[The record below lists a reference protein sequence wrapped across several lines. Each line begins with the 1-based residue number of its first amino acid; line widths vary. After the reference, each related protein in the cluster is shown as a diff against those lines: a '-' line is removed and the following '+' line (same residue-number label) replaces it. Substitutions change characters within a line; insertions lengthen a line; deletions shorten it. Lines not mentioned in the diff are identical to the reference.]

1 MTKEIRSF
9 KHLLGKL
16 EGITDAQ
23 LEAHFGLYEGYVKK
37 LNEIEEKL
45 PKTDCALTNYSFG
58 EYAELKRRYTVPY
71 NGTYLHELYFDNL
84 VASGKPSQKFEEL
97 ASKAFGGMDGWK
109 ADAKATGLAVPGWVV
124 TCIETTSGRLQ
135 NIQLMEH
142 HIGLPVNHVPV
153 LVLDVWEHAFFLD
166 YKANRGAYIDI
177 FFKNINWDVVNARLE
192 KALKLVD

>member
-1 MTKEIRSF
+1 MTKEIRNF

-45 PKTDCALTNYSFG
+45 QKADRSLTNYSFG
-58 EYAELKRRYTVPY
+58 EFAELKRRYSVPY
-71 NGTYLHELYFDNL
+71 NGSWLHELYFDNL
-84 VASGKPSQKFEEL
+84 IAKGSPSKKFEEL
-97 ASKAFGGMDGWK
+97 ATKNFGSFDAWK

-124 TCIETTSGRLQ
+124 TAIETTSGRLQ

-142 HIGLPVNHVPV
+142 HIGLPVNHIPV
-153 LVLDVWEHAFFLD
+153 LILDTWEHAFFLD
-166 YKANRGAYIDI
+166 HKANRGAYIDV
-177 FFKNINWDVVNARLE
+177 FFKNINWDVVNERLE
-192 KALKLVD
+192 KATR